1 VSFIVN
7 LARRELRAS
16 WRRLLFFFLCVGLG
30 VGSIVALR
38 SMIRGLN
45 RAVAGEA
52 RLLLAADAQADST
65 REWSGEA
72 LAVFERVAR
81 APLVETRTETVEAAS
96 MLRPVAS
103 SQGGAL
109 LVELKGVGPPFPLYG
124 EFTLAD
130 GRRFDHSLLAGG
142 GAVAAPLLLER
153 LGLKVGDRVRIG
165 EGEFEIRG
173 VLGQEPG
180 ASAGGGFRLGPRVYV
195 ERGAFEAAGLTGF
208 GSRARR
214 RMLFKTAEGRAD
226 ELVRA
231 LRAELGN
238 NVVSVRSYR
247 DSEEGVGRQFARAE
261 DFLALTGL
269 IVLVL
274 GGIGVSSV
282 TRVFVEQKK
291 RSIAILKC
299 VGATGRA
306 LTAAYLGQ
314 VLALGAAG
322 SLLGIGLAK
331 LALTFVRLR
340 FAESLPANMTFG
352 LDAGAVWQGVG
363 LGLMVSLLFSALPLL
378 RVGRIKPNMLL
389 RAADTDEGRGW
400 GDAGR
405 WVVGLGVLTGLVAL
419 TSWQAG
425 SLRVGAF
432 FLLGLGATAL
442 VLYLAAWLLV
452 ILVRRLRAV
461 GPFALRQAINSM
473 HRPGNQTRVVV
484 MAVGLGAFLV
494 VGIQAV
500 QRNLLAE
507 FDLTQRGELPN
518 MYLIDVQKD
527 QVEGVREIVSGA
539 GGARAELIPTL
550 RARIVEVNGQEV
562 DLEAAEARRERGML
576 GREYVVT
583 YRERLEPNET
593 LVAGRIWEPAPA
605 AEPEVSI
612 EEGLRGLAGL
622 DVGGTLTFD
631 ILGRRMT
638 ARVTSVR
645 RVDWRNS
652 RTGFLILFRPGALDD
667 APQTFVGAV
676 NGPASEPE
684 RTRFQR
690 ALLDKYPNVSVIDVA
705 EIVRGVGRIL
715 SNITLGVTF
724 VGGFVL
730 LCGVLILI
738 GSIAMTKYQ
747 RVYEAAVLKT
757 LGARRAVLLATLLT
771 EYALLGLV
779 AGAVGSL
786 AAGALSYAV
795 ARYVFEIDWSFD
807 PTLGLAGVTATALLV
822 AAVGALSSF
831 DVLAKKPLAI
841 LRSQ

>member
-7 LARRELRAS
+7 MARRELRAS

-38 SMIRGLN
+38 SLIRGLN

-52 RLLLAADAQADST
+52 RLLLAADVQADST
-65 REWSGEA
+65 REWDEEA
-72 LAVFERVAR
+72 RAVFERVAR
-81 APLVETRTETVEAAS
+81 PPLVEARTETVEAAT
-96 MLRPVAS
+96 MLRPTGEG
-103 SQGGAL
+103 QGGAL
-109 LVELKGVGPPFPLYG
+109 LIELKGVEPPFPLYG
-124 EFTLAD
+124 EFTLA
-130 GRRFDHSLLAGG
+130 GGGRFDHSLLAGG
-142 GAVAAPLLLER
+142 GVVVAPLLLER
-153 LGLKVGDRVRIG
+153 LGLAIGDRVRIG

-173 VLGQEPG
+173 VIGQEPG
-180 ASAGGGFRLGPRVYV
+180 AGAGGGFRLGPRVYA
-195 ERGAFEAAGLTGF
+195 EREAFEAAGLTGF

-214 RMLFKTAEGRAD
+214 RMLFKTPEGRAD
-226 ELVRA
+226 ELARA
-231 LRAELGN
+231 LRDELGN
-238 NVVSVRSYR
+238 NVVGVRSYR
-247 DSEEGVGRQFARAE
+247 DSEEGVGRQFTRAE
-261 DFLALTGL
+261 DFLSLTGL

-282 TRVFVEQKK
+282 TRVFIEQKK

-299 VGATGRA
+299 VGATGRE
-306 LTAAYLGQ
+306 LTAAYLAQ
-314 VLALGAAG
+314 VIALGAAG
-322 SLLGIGLAK
+322 SLLGVGLAK
-331 LALTFVRLR
+331 VALTLVRLR

-352 LDAGAVWQGVG
+352 LDAGAVAQGVG
-363 LGLMVSLLFSALPLL
+363 LGLLVSLLFSALPLL
-378 RVGRIKPNMLL
+378 RIRRIKPNMLL
-389 RAADTDEGRGW
+389 RAAETDEGRGW
-400 GDAGR
+400 RDAWR
-405 WVVGLGVLTGLVAL
+405 WGVGLGVLAGLVAL

-432 FLLGLGATAL
+432 FLAGLGLTAL
-442 VLYLAAWLLV
+442 VLYSAAWLLV
-452 ILVRRLRAV
+452 FLVRRLRAV
-461 GPFALRQAINSM
+461 GSFALRQAVNSL

-494 VGIQAV
+494 IGIQSV

-507 FDLTQRGELPN
+507 FDLTRRGGLPN

-527 QVEGVREIVSGA
+527 QVEGVREVVSA
-539 GGARAELIPTL
+539 SGGGRAELIPTL
-550 RARIVEVNGQEV
+550 RARIVEVNGEEV

-583 YRERLEPNET
+583 YRPNLELNET
-593 LVAGRIWEPAPA
+593 LVAGRFWEPSPSS
-605 AEPEVSI
+605 EPEVSI
-612 EEGLRGLAGL
+612 EEGLRGVAGL

-652 RTGFLILFRPGALDD
+652 RTGFLILFRPGTLED

-676 NGPASEPE
+676 DGPPSEPE

-690 ALLDKYPNVSVIDVA
+690 ALLDRYPNVSVIDVA
-705 EIVRGVGRIL
+705 EITRGVGRIL

-730 LCGVLILI
+730 LSGVLILV

-757 LGARRAVLLATLLT
+757 LGARRAVLLATLLA

-779 AGAVGSL
+779 AGMVGAL
-786 AAGALSYAV
+786 AGNALSYAV
-795 ARYVFEIDWSFD
+795 VRYVFDIDWSFD
-807 PTLGLAGVTATALLV
+807 PSLGLLGIAATALLV
-822 AAVGALSSF
+822 ALVGALSSF
-831 DVLAKKPLAI
+831 DVLTKKPLAI